1 MTHTKKRILA
11 MLLAVVLMF
20 GTLPFSVSADEVSSE
35 LPTESTVESQP
46 EESQAEDSTPS
57 DGETAE
63 SSPSENRSI
72 TISDSSGDVPVV
84 YAIDPYDEIKN
95 KAEGGSNDMTQYGV
109 TRAKIVSH
117 LEAHE
122 HDDFYLGTPY
132 QGGDWQSPNGDT
144 SYNGSAGMNC
154 TGFVSY
160 VLRACGLNT
169 GTFLE
174 QLSLTGST
182 IWAGSGLPYDLM
194 SGASNY
200 LNAVQNGD
208 IAAYTFR
215 DKSELLASGLA
226 QKGDI
231 LLMWWSLS
239 PFDDGADNHI
249 GFFWGDSPS
258 EDKMWH
264 SSTHPQSGNQI
275 SEIVPK
281 TPGSYFILIKTENEE
296 PTYSVTLTKTSA
308 DVSIT
313 QGNSAYSLAG
323 ATYNVYKGTSG
334 TGDVVATFT
343 TDEAGHATLSTPLED
358 GTYSVKEVTPPKGY
372 KLDTKV
378 YTFTINGADTSL
390 SVEDEPGTLTLKL
403 KKKDSQTGSAPQG
416 NVSLAGAVY
425 QVSYQKGG
433 QTVTQELTSDSS
445 GDTVKELSAPTG
457 YRLDT
462 EVHTYTVD
470 GSQLVGDTYTL
481 EVDDLTEDVQR
492 GGLTIQKLDSQT
504 GTTPQGDASLEGI
517 SFEIVNQSQNPVVV
531 NGNTAVPGQVAMTI
545 TTNAAGVATTGEN
558 ALPYGDYTV
567 REVSTNESML
577 LTFTEEISV
586 TIDSDG
592 VMLEYEAENEVVRGG
607 INLEKQDSEMGSTP
621 QGNSSFAGISFEVV
635 NRSANPVV
643 VDGPLPR
650 TSQAT
655 PARAAMYCPM
665 APTRFE
671 SPRLMNP

>member
-1 MTHTKKRILA
+1 
-11 MLLAVVLMF
+11 MF
-20 GTLPFSVSADEVSSE
+20 SALPFSVSADEITSE
-35 LPTESTVESQP
+35 SPMESTLESQSEET
-46 EESQAEDSTPS
+46 EESTQT
-57 DGETAE
+57 DGT
-63 SSPSENRSI
+63 I
-72 TISDSSGDVPVV
+72 TISDSSGDVPVL
-84 YAIDPYDEIKN
+84 YAIDPFEEIVDKT
-95 KAEGGSNDMTQYGV
+95 EGGSNDMTQYGV

-117 LEAHE
+117 LESHE
-122 HDDFYLGTPY
+122 HDGFYLGTPY

-160 VLRACGLNT
+160 VLRACGLDT
-169 GTFLE
+169 STFLE

-182 IWAGSGLPYDLM
+182 VWAGSGLPYDLM

-308 DVSIT
+308 DATVT

-323 ATYNVYKGTSG
+323 ATYNVYKGASG
-334 TGDVVATFT
+334 TGSVVATFT

-358 GTYSVKEVTPPKGY
+358 GIYSVKEVTPPKGY

-390 SVEDEPGTLTLKL
+390 NVEDEPGTLTLIL
-403 KKKDSQTGSAPQG
+403 KKADSQTGSTPQG
-416 NVSLAGAVY
+416 NASLAGAVY

-433 QTVTQELTSDSS
+433 QTVTEELTSDSS
-445 GDTVKELSAPTG
+445 GTLGTIEGIPFGTVTVKELSAPEG

-470 GSQLVGDTYTL
+470 GSQLTGDVYEL
-481 EVDDLTEDVQR
+481 EVTDLEEDVQR
-492 GGLTIQKLDSQT
+492 GGLTIQKLDSET

-517 SFEIVNQSQNPVVV
+517 SFEIVNDSQNPVVV
-531 NGNTAVPGQVAMTI
+531 NGNTAAPGQVAMTI
-545 TTNAAGVATTGEN
+545 TTNAVGVATTGEN
-558 ALPYGDYTV
+558 ALPYGEYTV
-567 REVSTNESML
+567 RESATNDSML
-577 LTFTEEISV
+577 KTFDEEISV

-592 VMLEYEAENEVVRGG
+592 VMFEYEAENEVVRGG
-607 INLEKQDSEMGSTP
+607 IDIEKEDSEMGSTP

-635 NRSANPVV
+635 NRSANSVV
-643 VDGPLPR
+643 VDDR
-650 TSQAT
+650 
-655 PARAAMYCPM
+655 
-665 APTRFE
+665 PTLWGMW
-671 SPRLMNP
+671 S